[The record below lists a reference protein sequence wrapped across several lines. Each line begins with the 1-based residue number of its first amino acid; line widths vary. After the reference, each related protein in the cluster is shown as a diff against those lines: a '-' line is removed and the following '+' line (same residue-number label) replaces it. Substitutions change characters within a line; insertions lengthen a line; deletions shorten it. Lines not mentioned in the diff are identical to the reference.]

1 MGGVMDNPVKD
12 GRSLNAIHC
21 QLDMI
26 WTDLYPV
33 MTGDQRLRVLEAMKD
48 LRKQADRLSD
58 GDF

>member
-1 MGGVMDNPVKD
+1 MDNPTKD

-21 QLDMI
+21 QLDMV

-33 MTGDQRLRVLEAMKD
+33 MSGDQRLRVLEAMKD